1 MSLSVLLF
9 GTALACAA
17 LIGFAAHRAS
27 LCNVRAVAEIMNGSS
42 AHMLGSLLQAALWM
56 ATLTGVLV
64 LVLGFGWVLPPVV
77 MPSQAGCALAG
88 GWLFGAG
95 AALNGGCSLSTLHRL
110 ADGEL
115 GMLATLGG
123 FVLGVL
129 AWALAGLLQAGMA
142 WLPLVPVW
150 TRWPAAAPWLLIAL
164 ALWAL
169 LRLHAF
175 SRLARSRPGQSLRR
189 RVLAPSDHLSVSAA
203 VMGLAGGLLYVT
215 QGAWSYT
222 NHLRTSVLYAW
233 GGGAG
238 ASGTHAALVVALV
251 AGMAVSA
258 LHRGSV
264 AWRRP
269 SGIGSWLRHGAG
281 GLLMGAG
288 AAMVPGGND
297 TLLLNSLPTLA
308 WQAAAAYLSLLA
320 GIASVLWLMRRA
332 RMPMPAVNCTPAG
345 CSEAETRPAKWEPER
360 DRDES
365 CSRNRI
371 SSRSQGA
378 PAHRRQTPMRQ
389 AARRRPT
396 AAS

>member
-1 MSLSVLLF
+1 MSLPLLLF

-27 LCNVRAVAEIMNGSS
+27 LCNVRAVAEIMNGGS

-64 LVLGFGWVLPPVV
+64 LGFGWVLPPVV
-77 MPSQAGCALAG
+77 MPSQPGWAVAG
-88 GWLFGAG
+88 GWLFGVG

-115 GMLATLGG
+115 GMLATLAG

-129 AWALAGLLQAGMA
+129 VWALAGPLHAGMVL
-142 WLPLVPVW
+142 LPLVPAW
-150 TRWPAAAPWLLIAL
+150 TRWPAAAPWLLLAL
-164 ALWAL
+164 VLWAL

-175 SRLARSRPGQSLRR
+175 SRLVRLQPGQSLRQ
-189 RVLAPSDHLSVSAA
+189 RVLAPSYRLSVSAA
-203 VMGLAGGLLYVT
+203 VMGLAGGLLYAT

-222 NHLRTSVLYAW
+222 NHLRTSVLHAW
-233 GGGAG
+233 GGGSA
-238 ASGTHAALVVALV
+238 ASGTHGALVAALV

-264 AWRRP
+264 NWRRP
-269 SGIGSWLRHGAG
+269 SGIGRWLRHGAG

-297 TLLLNSLPTLA
+297 TLLLSSLPTLA

-332 RMPMPAVNCTPAG
+332 RMPVPAVDCAPAG
-345 CSEAETRPAKWEPER
+345 CSEAETGPAQQNSEY
-360 DRDES
+360 DRRLRLPS
-365 CSRNRI
+365 W
-371 SSRSQGA
+371 
-378 PAHRRQTPMRQ
+378 
-389 AARRRPT
+389 RRPR
-396 AAS
+396 